1 MTLTQFE
8 KNLRKINLRLRL
20 RSRGY
25 GDIVGLYD
33 GDKYLIRMSKGE
45 LNLSGYRKKYLHGN
59 LSVSYGVIQKRG
71 RKTVV
76 RMLQRMGYVKNLNDY
91 SLLLWGV

>member
-1 MTLTQFE
+1 MTLQQFE
-8 KNLRKINLRLRL
+8 DNLKRVNPRLRL

-25 GDIVGLYD
+25 GDIIGLYD

-45 LNLSGYRKKYLHGN
+45 FNLNGYRKKYIHDN
-59 LSVSYGVIQKRG
+59 LSVSFGTIQKRG

-76 RMLQRMGYVKNLNDY
+76 RMLQRMGYIKNLKDY